1 MDGGL
6 VRIAKF
12 LAAAEVASRRQSEK
26 IITDG
31 KVFVNGARVTN
42 LATQIDEQK
51 DVVTVSGR
59 RVRPAEQKIYIM
71 LNKPVGCVCT
81 CSDEKGRKTVL
92 DYLKGIDRRVYPVG
106 RLDFTTEGLLILT
119 NDGELANKLM
129 HPSYKV
135 NKRYYAVVNDELSD
149 ADIASVQKG
158 VMIEGRKTAPAQL
171 KIMKM
176 MKGRTEFTIV
186 VHEGRNHLVKNIF
199 EALGKQVVFLKRISV
214 GTLQLG
220 DLKSGQY
227 RFLNDDELA
236 YLNTLK

>member
-1 MDGGL
+1 M
-6 VRIAKF
+6 RIAKF

-31 KVFVNGARVTN
+31 KVFVNGSRVTN
-42 LATQIDEQK
+42 LATQIDEK
-51 DVVTVSGR
+51 EDVVTVSGR